1 MILDDVGKFEKADK
15 MLREARKG
23 YEIAFKQ
30 EHLHTPKAQSGRA
43 PLSWAA
49 GNGYH
54 TVVDRLLTKDNM
66 DPNLK
71 DSQSGQTPLS
81 WASRNGEET
90 VIKLLL
96 KTGKVDA
103 DSKDNDG
110 RTPLWWAAQWG
121 HVTLKP
127 L

>member
-54 TVVDRLLTKDNM
+54 TVVDQLLTKDSM
-66 DPNLK
+66 DSNLK
-71 DSQSGQTPLS
+71 DSQSGRTPLS
-81 WASRNGEET
+81 WAARNGHEA
-90 VIKLLL
+90 VVKLLL
-96 KTGKVDA
+96 AIGQAEVD
-103 DSKDNDG
+103 
-110 RTPLWWAAQWG
+110 
-121 HVTLKP
+121 
-127 L
+127 